1 MVRFSLFCNGIEFDL
16 IPVYYLFVVV
26 VVFKVHT
33 EICVPTVP
41 ASPSTCIQT
50 SLLALTTGIMGD
62 TLGFNVFVESL

>member
-1 MVRFSLFCNGIEFDL
+1 M
-16 IPVYYLFVVV
+16 YYLFVVV
-26 VVFKVHT
+26 VVFKVQT

-41 ASPSTCIQT
+41 ASPSPCIQT